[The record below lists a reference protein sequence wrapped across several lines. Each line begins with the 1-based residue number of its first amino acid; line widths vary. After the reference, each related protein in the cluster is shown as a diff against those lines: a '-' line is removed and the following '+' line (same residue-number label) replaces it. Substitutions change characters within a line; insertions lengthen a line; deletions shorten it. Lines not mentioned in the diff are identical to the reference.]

1 FAETNKDK
9 IYDTVF
15 GPELATELD
24 QAQKFGKH
32 KWSYNDKLLRGAT
45 NALSNGSGATYVAQ
59 RLWAASAREVEVA
72 LGSDDG
78 FQLFLDGKA
87 VAEQRVDR
95 GVALA
100 QDRGK
105 LQLTAGPHLLV
116 LKVCNTGGAGGFAIQ
131 HVPGANELQDDLY
144 LAMVPDILGESTG
157 SEATDQGR
165 GTRLLHAY
173 RSHRSPV
180 YRERSAHL
188 EELKAGLA
196 AIATRV
202 PRAMV
207 MQERSM
213 MRE

>member
-1 FAETNKDK
+1 QHVLGRVRFATSRGNLHGLASVPLATTGFHTCGPFAETNKDK

-32 KWSYNDKLLRGAT
+32 KGSYNDKLLRGAT

-100 QDRGK
+100 QDRVK
-105 LQLTAGPHLLV
+105 LQ
-116 LKVCNTGGAGGFAIQ
+116 
-131 HVPGANELQDDLY
+131 
-144 LAMVPDILGESTG
+144 
-157 SEATDQGR
+157 
-165 GTRLLHAY
+165 
-173 RSHRSPV
+173 
-180 YRERSAHL
+180 
-188 EELKAGLA
+188 
-196 AIATRV
+196 
-202 PRAMV
+202 
-207 MQERSM
+207 
-213 MRE
+213 